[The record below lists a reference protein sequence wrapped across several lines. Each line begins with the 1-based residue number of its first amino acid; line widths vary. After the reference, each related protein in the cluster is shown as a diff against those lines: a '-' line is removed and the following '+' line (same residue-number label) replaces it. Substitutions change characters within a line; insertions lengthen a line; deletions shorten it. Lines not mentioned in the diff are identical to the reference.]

1 MKRLILINGPMG
13 IGKTTVGR
21 RLAEKLPN
29 CQLIDGDD
37 AWRIFPFEVN
47 EETQKL
53 VVANLRSMIAHALN
67 SAWVENLVLTWVI
80 PEETIFDLLLD
91 NQPLRDTAVFRF
103 TLLGNEK
110 TLRERIERDVAA
122 GLRTPDVLERSLRY
136 LPKFEAMN
144 TEKIDTAE
152 KDPEEIAA
160 RLLEKLDI

>member
-21 RLAEKLPN
+21 KLAEKLPN

-37 AWRIFPFEVN
+37 VWRVFPFEVN

-67 SAWVENLVLTWVI
+67 STWVENLVLTWVI

-91 NQPLRDTAVFRF
+91 DQPLKDTAVFCF

-110 TLRERIERDVAA
+110 TLRERIERDAA
-122 GLRTPDVLERSLRY
+122 GLRTIDVLERSLRY

-144 TEKIDTAE
+144 TEKINTIE
-152 KDPEEIAA
+152 KSPEEIAA
-160 RLLEKLDI
+160 RLLEKLSI